1 MNKTAIIG
9 IGMTPV
15 GEHWDKS
22 LREIAAEAAELA
34 MADAGYPKIDAL
46 YIGNAY
52 GSSFNHQTQLGGLIA
67 DFLGLRGIEAYS
79 IEAGDAS
86 GAVTLRTGHLAVL
99 SGEVET
105 ALVLGVEKATDS
117 VGSHRVKARNISLD
131 ADFESPQGATLST
144 LAALLMRRY
153 MYEYDVELAAFE
165 GFSINS
171 HANGK
176 RNPYAMYR
184 NLIKAGAFANAPMV
198 AEPVS
203 LFDGAPDGDG
213 AAAVIISRAE
223 SAQDKV
229 AQAVEIVA
237 SAVATDNFMLQERPD
252 VLWLY
257 GVEQS
262 VNKALSQ
269 AKMSRTDLDLLEL
282 HDAFT
287 ILTTMSLE
295 AAGFAERG
303 KGWQLAQDG
312 TIALNGRLPVSSFGG
327 LKSRGNPAGATGI
340 YQAVE
345 AVLQL
350 RGKAGENQIAD
361 ARTALIQNMG
371 GLGSTVVSH
380 ILKI

>member
-1 MNKTAIIG
+1 
-9 IGMTPV
+9 
-15 GEHWDKS
+15 
-22 LREIAAEAAELA
+22 
-34 MADAGYPKIDAL
+34 
-46 YIGNAY
+46 
-52 GSSFNHQTQLGGLIA
+52 
-67 DFLGLRGIEAYS
+67 
-79 IEAGDAS
+79 
-86 GAVTLRTGHLAVL
+86 
-99 SGEVET
+99 
-105 ALVLGVEKATDS
+105 LVLGAEKATDS

-131 ADFESPQGATLST
+131 ADYETGQGATLPA

-153 MYEYDVELAAFE
+153 MYEYGLELSAFE
-165 GFSINS
+165 GFSINA

-213 AAAVIISRAE
+213 AAAVIISRAG
-223 SAQDKV
+223 SAGDKV
-229 AQAVEIVA
+229 AQPVEIVA
-237 SAVATDNFMLQERPD
+237 SAVATDSFMLQERHEP
-252 VLWLY
+252 LWLY

-262 VNKALSQ
+262 INKALAQ
-269 AKMSRTDLDLLEL
+269 AKMSRADLDLLEL

-287 ILTTMSLE
+287 ILTTLSLE
-295 AAGFAERG
+295 AGGFAERG
-303 KGWQLAQDG
+303 KGWALAQDG
-312 TIALNGRLPVSSFGG
+312 TISLNGRLPLSSFGG

-350 RGKAGENQIAD
+350 RGAAGENQVPD
-361 ARTALIQNMG
+361 ARSALIQNMG

-380 ILKI
+380 ILQI

>member
-22 LREIAAEAAELA
+22 LREIAAEAAHLA
-34 MADAGYPKIDAL
+34 IEDAGHPKIDAL

-52 GSSFNHQTQLGGLIA
+52 GSSFNQQTQLGALIA

-86 GAVTLRTGHLAVL
+86 GGVALRAGHLAVL
-99 SGEVET
+99 SGQVET
-105 ALVLGVEKATDS
+105 VLVLGVEKATDS
-117 VGSHRVKARNISLD
+117 VGSHRVKARNVSLD
-131 ADFESPQGATLST
+131 ADYEAAQGATLPA

-153 MYEYDVELAAFE
+153 MYEYDIELSAFE
-165 GFSINS
+165 GFSINAHS
-171 HANGK
+171 NGK

-184 NLIKAGAFANAPMV
+184 NLIKTGAFAHAPMI

-213 AAAVIISRAE
+213 AAAVIISRAN

-229 AQAVEIVA
+229 AQPVEIVA
-237 SAVATDNFMLQERPD
+237 SAVTSDSFMLQERPD
-252 VLWLY
+252 ALWLY
-257 GVEQS
+257 GVEES
-262 VNKALSQ
+262 VNRALAQ
-269 AKMSRTDLDLLEL
+269 AQVTRNDLDLLEL

-287 ILTTMSLE
+287 ILAAMSLE
-295 AAGFAERG
+295 AAGFADRG
-303 KGWQLAQDG
+303 RGWQLAQDG
-312 TIALNGRLPVSSFGG
+312 TIALNGRLPISSFGG
-327 LKSRGNPAGATGI
+327 LKSRGNPAGATGV

-350 RGKAGENQIAD
+350 RGKAGENQVAS

-380 ILKI
+380 ILRI